1 MNYVNE
7 LNTSYYQYLEETISK
22 KIDFLYEQIT
32 DARRQLTDHTDYV
45 LTHISSNDAHLQGIP
60 ADKAE
65 EIRKAK
71 SIAEDQKDTLNLV
84 ISENTEEIEQI
95 LSGLAHSYVP
105 QERIIALRAGYNQD
119 ELLDDPDPS
128 VRIEIVKRNIDNGDL
143 IKRYNHDKDKDVR
156 AEVLKC
162 NDEMNILE
170 LTFDDDAEIRAEA
183 ERRLEK
189 LQAFNKLKP
198 FDKLMLI
205 AESMDWDVKVYND
218 PVHEPDRFYVEL
230 ERYTDA
236 NYEISLSIVGSYKA
250 PEDTFLAELNE
261 VYVEYSPINEAVE
274 WYHGDT
280 HQSFDDVLSDMKEKD
295 ALMKSLADSL
305 SDAYNHSNYDKYIQ
319 LGSISMD
326 NIKAYAG
333 KDNKSQAKNTIERD

>member
-45 LTHISSNDAHLQGIP
+45 LAHISSDDTILKDIP
-60 ADKAE
+60 ADKAD

-71 SIAEDQKDTLNLV
+71 SIAEGQKDSLNLV
-84 ISENTEEIEQI
+84 ISKNTEEIEQI

-105 QERIIALRAGYNQD
+105 QERIIALRAGYNP
-119 ELLDDPDPS
+119 EKLLNDTDPS
-128 VRIEIVKRNIDNGDL
+128 VCIEIIKQNIDNGDL
-143 IKRYNHDKDKDVR
+143 IAHYNHNTDRNVR

-170 LTFDDDAEIRAEA
+170 LTFDNDAEIRAEA
-183 ERRLEK
+183 ERRLQK

-236 NYEISLSIVGSYKA
+236 NYEISLSIVGSYNA
-250 PEDTFLAELNE
+250 PEDTFLAELSE

-274 WYHGDT
+274 LYHGDT

-295 ALMKSLADSL
+295 ALMKSLNDSL
-305 SDAYNHSNYDKYIQ
+305 YDAYNHNNYDKYIH
-319 LGSISMD
+319 LDSISMD
-326 NIKAYAG
+326 DIKKYAA
-333 KDNKSQAKNTIERD
+333 KDDKSKSKNTIEKE